1 MTRNLFRARLSLR
14 VRVFGGYSARVW
26 PRFAGPRLGGADSK
40 MGHGGARVARA
51 RVGSQPMRNRKRPAT
66 NQRQKAKKRRKT
78 NEETAKTLAKTTAP
92 RTRRRAGG
100 GEKGRAKMLRSV
112 AAFPSACICVMHL
125 CVTLAAEVRRT
136 LQALCETHQSVRSRY
151 RDALPMH

>member
-1 MTRNLFRARLSLR
+1 MLNR
-14 VRVFGGYSARVW
+14 GKSARYTTHLVAAA
-26 PRFAGPRLGGADSK
+26 PLHGLAKSSAGAPHRAGPRGT
-40 MGHGGARVARA
+40 RA
-51 RVGSQPMRNRKRPAT
+51 AIESLAPGLEPQP
-66 NQRQKAKKRRKT
+66 
-78 NEETAKTLAKTTAP
+78 
-92 RTRRRAGG
+92 
-100 GEKGRAKMLRSV
+100 RAKMLRSV